1 MIAMPMNGQSVV
13 KMCVPGARWPAQRR
27 RPPTPGLVCVLFGV
41 LHLLSVVV
49 MGAHWDHA
57 IFLDE
62 DYRLLWSIT
71 GQDITFE
78 VQARTHGYIGL
89 GFSKDG
95 TIYGADIVIG
105 WVDQGQVH
113 FQDRHVKKHGDGQP
127 LVDSSQDY
135 VLLLGYENQTHTV
148 LRFKR
153 KLDTC
158 DVAYDV
164 PITNDTMRVIYMYH
178 EKEPHGAFYTPG
190 SLPDPAEAFK
200 QARSLFLTQRI
211 NQTPLKPDPRLKTL
225 ELLNQDVNLPQGDG
239 TLHWCKM
246 FKLNDINR
254 KHHLIRY
261 EPVFD
266 SSTSASYVYHMI
278 LHECQGSSPELEI
291 MSRENGCPCYKADRS
306 ILTCNSIV
314 AAWTRGSEGF
324 SFPNQVGYPLESNQ
338 ARFYLMETHYSQS
351 VSEYAWPFHKPKAMV
366 DNSGL
371 KLFYTST
378 LRPHDAGVLSVGMD
392 PNWRHIIPP
401 GQEHVVS
408 EGHCVGE
415 CTQRAFPRDGIHV
428 FAVMMRTHQIGR
440 QIKLR
445 QIRGRE
451 ELLPIAHDRN
461 TDWNYQEYRRLTAAP
476 VRVLPGDRL
485 IAECIYDSS
494 ARAAITL
501 GGLTTREET
510 CLILTLYYPRQ
521 KELTTCHSLP
531 SLPTVIN
538 SLGINELVPGSNPVR
553 IASPPELSGMT
564 LETRLISYDWR
575 NNFRSFQYVTRRGS
589 FKPLCWSAR
598 NQPMPGTENLEGFAP
613 NITKSYKIFRS
624 CSFVGSTNVANVFYQ
639 NRNRYVTESEA
650 NAEVPLEGN
659 GLEPDD
665 SDDDVDSNNVIE
677 GAARSKVYRSS
688 VTESM
693 GLSAAS
699 PASYRRPSAGVT
711 GPFEQMFAVL
721 LFLIFL
727 NSFRIA
733 TAT

>member
-1 MIAMPMNGQSVV
+1 
-13 KMCVPGARWPAQRR
+13 
-27 RPPTPGLVCVLFGV
+27 
-41 LHLLSVVV
+41 
-49 MGAHWDHA
+49 
-57 IFLDE
+57 
-62 DYRLLWSIT
+62 
-71 GQDITFE
+71 
-78 VQARTHGYIGL
+78 
-89 GFSKDG
+89 
-95 TIYGADIVIG
+95 
-105 WVDQGQVH
+105 
-113 FQDRHVKKHGDGQP
+113 
-127 LVDSSQDY
+127 
-135 VLLLGYENQTHTV
+135 
-148 LRFKR
+148 
-153 KLDTC
+153 
-158 DVAYDV
+158 
-164 PITNDTMRVIYMYH
+164 MRVIYMYH

-266 SSTSASYVYHMI
+266 SSSSASYVYHMI

-351 VSEYAWPFHKPKAMV
+351 VSEYSWPFHKPKAMV

-650 NAEVPLEGN
+650 NAGAPLEGN
-659 GLEPDD
+659 GLEQDD
-665 SDDDVDSNNVIE
+665 GGSDDDVDSNNVIE

-699 PASYRRPSAGVT
+699 PASYRRPSAGIT

-733 TAT
+733 TASTSRTCGMIGIDTVPTSTGSAAKSSVSQAATASDTITEYNK

>member
-1 MIAMPMNGQSVV
+1 
-13 KMCVPGARWPAQRR
+13 
-27 RPPTPGLVCVLFGV
+27 F
-41 LHLLSVVV
+41 
-49 MGAHWDHA
+49 
-57 IFLDE
+57 
-62 DYRLLWSIT
+62 
-71 GQDITFE
+71 
-78 VQARTHGYIGL
+78 
-89 GFSKDG
+89 
-95 TIYGADIVIG
+95 
-105 WVDQGQVH
+105 
-113 FQDRHVKKHGDGQP
+113 FQDRHVKKNGDGQP

-178 EKEPHGAFYTPG
+178 DEEPHGSSYTPG

-200 QARSLFLTQRI
+200 QARSLFLTQRV
-211 NQTPLKPDPRLKTL
+211 NQTPIKLDARMKIM
-225 ELLNQDVNLPQGDG
+225 ELRNQDVELPQADH

-246 FKLNDINR
+246 FKLSDINR

-266 SSTSASYVYHMI
+266 SSSSIPYLNHII

-291 MSRENGCPCYKADRS
+291 MSRENGRPCYQADKS

-324 SFPNQVGYPLESNQ
+324 SFPNEAGYPLDSNQ
-338 ARFYLMETHYSQS
+338 ARFYLMETHYSS
-351 VSEYAWPFHKPKAMV
+351 SFEFYENPTTAKGKVMV

-371 KLFYTST
+371 KIYYSSS
-378 LRPHDAGVLSVGMD
+378 LRNHDAGVLSVGMD

-408 EGHCVGE
+408 EGHCVGD
-415 CTQRAFPRDGIHV
+415 CTRRAFPRDGINV

-445 QIRGRE
+445 QIRHRE
-451 ELLPIAHDRN
+451 ELLPIAHDKN
-461 TDWNYQEYRRLTAAP
+461 TDYNYQEYRRLNSA

-494 ARAAITL
+494 GRTAITL

-510 CLILTLYYPRQ
+510 CLVLTLYYPRQ

-531 SLPTVIN
+531 SLPTVLH

-553 IASPPELSGMT
+553 IASPKELTGMT
-564 LETRLISYDWR
+564 LETRLISYDWH
-575 NNFRSFQYVTRRGS
+575 NNFKSFQYVTRKGS
-589 FKPLCWSAR
+589 FKPLCWSAK
-598 NQPMPGTENLEGFAP
+598 NQPMPGTENLEGFSP
-613 NITKSYKIFRS
+613 NITKSYKVQKT
-624 CSFVGSTNVANVFYQ
+624 CSFNRLGNVPRVGPNSSNMYFH
-639 NRNRYVTESEA
+639 NRNRYVTESETSVD
-650 NAEVPLEGN
+650 VPALGN
-659 GLEPDD
+659 GDG
-665 SDDDVDSNNVIE
+665 DDDDGGGIGIGIGDDNDVELEDNNVIE
-677 GAARSKVYRSS
+677 GAARSKVSRSS
-688 VTESM
+688 ATESM
-693 GLSAAS
+693 GLSGAS
-699 PASYRRPSAGVT
+699 SLGLRRLGSSSCPSFWAVVLQC
-711 GPFEQMFAVL
+711 QMVAYL
-721 LFLIFL
+721 LFIIFL

-733 TAT
+733 

>member
-1 MIAMPMNGQSVV
+1 MLPSINSGGQSMAQSLVR
-13 KMCVPGARWPAQRR
+13 MCFPVGSGTPFSTRR
-27 RPPTPGLVCVLFGV
+27 RRWTMAAGV
-41 LHLLSVVV
+41 LVLVVLNLSLASA
-49 MGAHWDHA
+49 AHWDHA
-57 IFLDE
+57 VFLDD

-78 VQARTHGYIGL
+78 VQARTKGYIGL

-113 FQDRHVKKHGDGQP
+113 FQDRHTKKHGDGEP

-178 EKEPHGAFYTPG
+178 DKEPHGAFYTPG

-211 NQTPLKPDPRLKTL
+211 NQTPLKTDPRMKTM
-225 ELLNQDVNLPQGDG
+225 ELLNQDVNLPQQEG

-266 SSTSASYVYHMI
+266 SATSASFVYHMI

-291 MSRENGCPCYKADRS
+291 MSRENGSPCYKADRS

-324 SFPNQVGYPLESNQ
+324 SFPSQVGYPLESNQ
-338 ARFYLMETHYSQS
+338 ARFYLMETHYSLS
-351 VSEYAWPFHKPKAMV
+351 AGDYGWPSEPKAMV

-378 LRPHDAGVLSVGMD
+378 LRSHDAGVLSIGMD

-401 GQEHVVS
+401 GQDHVVS
-408 EGHCVGE
+408 EGHCVGD
-415 CTQRAFPRDGIHV
+415 CTQRAFPRDGVHF

-445 QIRGRE
+445 QIRHRE

-461 TDWNYQEYRRLTAAP
+461 TDWNYQEYRRLADP

-494 ARAAITL
+494 ARTAITL

-510 CLILTLYYPRQ
+510 CLVLALYYPRQ

-613 NITKSYKIFRS
+613 NITKSYKIIRS
-624 CSFVGSTNVANVFYQ
+624 CSFVGSTNVANVVVMQ
-639 NRNRYVTESEA
+639 NRNRYVTEPETGV
-650 NAEVPLEGN
+650 ELPLDIGD
-659 GLEPDD
+659 G
-665 SDDDVDSNNVIE
+665 DDDDDDIDSNNVIE
-677 GAARSKVYRSS
+677 GAARSKVSRSS

-693 GLSAAS
+693 GLSGALAIS
-699 PASYRRPSAGVT
+699 FRAHVEAK
-711 GPFEQMFAVL
+711 MFAFL
-721 LFLIFL
+721 LFIIFL

-733 TAT
+733 TT

>member
-1 MIAMPMNGQSVV
+1 MIAMPMNGQSAV
-13 KMCVPGARWPAQRR
+13 KMCVPSVRWPQRR
-27 RPPTPGLVCVLFGV
+27 RPPTPGLLGILFGV
-41 LHLLSVVV
+41 FHLLSVVV

-164 PITNDTMRVIYMYH
+164 PITNDTMRVIFMYH
-178 EKEPHGAFYTPG
+178 EKEPHGAYYTPG

-351 VSEYAWPFHKPKAMV
+351 VSEYSWPFHKPKAMV

-371 KLFYTST
+371 KLFYTSS

-665 SDDDVDSNNVIE
+665 GDDDVDSNNVIE

-699 PASYRRPSAGVT
+699 PAFYRRPSTGIT

>member
-1 MIAMPMNGQSVV
+1 MDARFSDAAAAAA
-13 KMCVPGARWPAQRR
+13 VPGRQQHDWMRLIAVREKEHNSISIYLSLGSGRNFSPAFASLYLNASVWRSNPQ
-27 RPPTPGLVCVLFGV
+27 PTPPLSAEPPPPPVVAIWHGKYSVLTVDLF
-41 LHLLSVVV
+41 SS
-49 MGAHWDHA
+49 
-57 IFLDE
+57 FS
-62 DYRLLWSIT
+62 RL
-71 GQDITFE
+71 
-78 VQARTHGYIGL
+78 
-89 GFSKDG
+89 
-95 TIYGADIVIG
+95 
-105 WVDQGQVH
+105 
-113 FQDRHVKKHGDGQP
+113 QDRHVKKNGDGQP

-178 EKEPHGAFYTPG
+178 DEEPHGSSYTPG

-200 QARSLFLTQRI
+200 QARSLFLTQRV
-211 NQTPLKPDPRLKTL
+211 NQAPIKLDARMKIM
-225 ELLNQDVNLPQGDG
+225 ELRNQDVELPRADN

-246 FKLNDINR
+246 FKLSDINR

-266 SSTSASYVYHMI
+266 SASSVPYLNHII

-291 MSRENGCPCYKADRS
+291 MSRENGRPCYQADRS

-324 SFPNQVGYPLESNQ
+324 SFPTEAGYPLDSNQ
-338 ARFYLMETHYSQS
+338 ARFYLMETHYSSS
-351 VSEYAWPFHKPKAMV
+351 VEFGESNTNSVKSKVMV

-371 KLFYTST
+371 KIYYTSA
-378 LRPHDAGVLSVGMD
+378 LRNHDAGVLSVGMD

-415 CTQRAFPRDGIHV
+415 CTQRAFPRDGINI

-445 QIRGRE
+445 QIRYRE

-461 TDWNYQEYRRLTAAP
+461 TDYNYQEYRRLNSP

-494 ARAAITL
+494 GRAAITL

-510 CLILTLYYPRQ
+510 CLVLTLYFPRQ

-531 SLPTVIN
+531 SLPTVLH

-553 IASPPELSGMT
+553 IASPAELSGMT

-575 NNFRSFQYVTRRGS
+575 NNFKSFQYVTRKGS
-589 FKPLCWSAR
+589 FKPLCWSAK
-598 NQPMPGTENLEGFAP
+598 NQPLAGTESLDGYAP
-613 NITKSYKIFRS
+613 NITKSYKLTKS
-624 CSFVGSTNVANVFYQ
+624 CSFVRPVPGTGTGGPSVANVYFQ
-639 NRNRYVTESEA
+639 NRNRYVTESET
-650 NAEVPLEGN
+650 NVDLPLVE
-659 GLEPDD
+659 DD
-665 SDDDVDSNNVIE
+665 ELDDNNVIE
-677 GAARSKVYRSS
+677 GAARSKVSRSS
-688 VTESM
+688 ATESM
-693 GLSAAS
+693 GLSG
-699 PASYRRPSAGVT
+699 AGLA
-711 GPFEQMFAVL
+711 GLHCQLGAYL
-721 LFLIFL
+721 LFIIFL

-733 TAT
+733 

>member
-1 MIAMPMNGQSVV
+1 MARGATVCEVTQMASVV
-13 KMCVPGARWPAQRR
+13 YS
-27 RPPTPGLVCVLFGV
+27 LVVLGV
-41 LHLLSVVV
+41 CLVSSAL
-49 MGAHWDHA
+49 GAHWDHS
-57 IFLDE
+57 IFLDD
-62 DYRLLWSIT
+62 DYRLLWSIS
-71 GQDITFE
+71 GFDITFE

-113 FQDRHVKKHGDGQP
+113 FQDRHVKKNGDGQP
-127 LVDSSQDY
+127 VVDSSQDY

-164 PITNDTMRVIYMYH
+164 PITNDTMRVIFMYH
-178 EKEPHGAFYTPG
+178 DEEPHGSSYTPG

-200 QARSLFLTQRI
+200 QARSLFLTQRV
-211 NQTPLKPDPRLKTL
+211 NQSPIKLDARMKIM
-225 ELLNQDVNLPQGDG
+225 ELRNQDVELPRADN

-246 FKLNDINR
+246 FKLSDINR

-266 SSTSASYVYHMI
+266 SASSVPYLNHII

-291 MSRENGCPCYKADRS
+291 MSRENGRPCYQADRS

-324 SFPNQVGYPLESNQ
+324 SFPTEAGYPLDSNQ
-338 ARFYLMETHYSQS
+338 ARFYLMETHYSSS
-351 VSEYAWPFHKPKAMV
+351 VEFGESQPSPKSKVMV
-366 DNSGL
+366 DNSGM
-371 KLFYTST
+371 KIYYTSA
-378 LRPHDAGVLSVGMD
+378 LRSHDAGVLSVGMD

-415 CTQRAFPRDGIHV
+415 CTQRAFPRDGINV

-445 QIRGRE
+445 QIRYRE
-451 ELLPIAHDRN
+451 ELLPIAHDKN
-461 TDWNYQEYRRLTAAP
+461 TDYNYQEYRRLNSA

-494 ARAAITL
+494 GRAAITL

-510 CLILTLYYPRQ
+510 CLVLTLYYPRQ

-531 SLPTVIN
+531 SLPTVLH

-553 IASPPELSGMT
+553 IASPAELSGMT

-575 NNFRSFQYVTRRGS
+575 NNFKSFQYVTRKGS
-589 FKPLCWSAR
+589 FKPLCWSAK
-598 NQPMPGTENLEGFAP
+598 NQPLAGTENLDGFAP
-613 NITKSYKIFRS
+613 NITKSYKLTKS
-624 CSFVGSTNVANVFYQ
+624 CSFKRPPAGITAGGSPNVANVYFQ
-639 NRNRYVTESEA
+639 NRNRYVTESET
-650 NAEVPLEGN
+650 NVDVPLTE
-659 GLEPDD
+659 DD
-665 SDDDVDSNNVIE
+665 ELDDNNVIE
-677 GAARSKVYRSS
+677 GAARSKVSRSS
-688 VTESM
+688 ATESM
-693 GLSAAS
+693 GLSGAS
-699 PASYRRPSAGVT
+699 LAGLQS
-711 GPFEQMFAVL
+711 QMVAYL
-721 LFLIFL
+721 LFIIFL

-733 TAT
+733 

>member
-1 MIAMPMNGQSVV
+1 MCQANQMANVIYCFVLVSV
-13 KMCVPGARWPAQRR
+13 CLIR
-27 RPPTPGLVCVLFGV
+27 
-41 LHLLSVVV
+41 SSS
-49 MGAHWDHA
+49 GAHWDHSV
-57 IFLDE
+57 FLDDE
-62 DYRLLWSIT
+62 YRLLWTIS
-71 GQDITFE
+71 GYDITFE

-113 FQDRHVKKHGDGQP
+113 FQDRHVKKNGDGQP

-164 PITNDTMRVIYMYH
+164 PITNDTMRVIFMYH
-178 EKEPHGAFYTPG
+178 DEEPHGSSYTPG

-200 QARSLFLTQRI
+200 QARSLFLTQRV
-211 NQTPLKPDPRLKTL
+211 NQAPIKLDARMKIM
-225 ELLNQDVNLPQGDG
+225 ELRNQDVELPRADN

-246 FKLNDINR
+246 FKLSDINR

-266 SSTSASYVYHMI
+266 SASSVPYLNHII

-291 MSRENGCPCYKADRS
+291 MSRENGRPCYQADRS

-324 SFPNQVGYPLESNQ
+324 SFPVEAGYPLDSNQ
-338 ARFYLMETHYSQS
+338 ARFYLMETHYSSSVEFGESS
-351 VSEYAWPFHKPKAMV
+351 VSAPADAASTKSKVMV

-371 KLFYTST
+371 KIYYTSA
-378 LRPHDAGVLSVGMD
+378 LRNHDAGVLSVGMD

-401 GQEHVVS
+401 GQDHVVS

-415 CTQRAFPRDGIHV
+415 CTQRAFPRDGINI

-445 QIRGRE
+445 QIRYRE

-461 TDWNYQEYRRLTAAP
+461 TDYNYQEYRRLAST

-494 ARAAITL
+494 GRAAITL

-510 CLILTLYYPRQ
+510 CLVLTLYYPRQ

-531 SLPTVIN
+531 SLPTVLH

-553 IASPPELSGMT
+553 IASPTELSGMT

-575 NNFRSFQYVTRRGS
+575 NNFKSFQYVTRKGS
-589 FKPLCWSAR
+589 FKPLCWSAK
-598 NQPMPGTENLEGFAP
+598 NQPLAGTESLDGYAP
-613 NITKSYKIFRS
+613 NITKTYKLAKS
-624 CSFVGSTNVANVFYQ
+624 CSFNRSPVGTASGGLNVANVYFQ

-650 NAEVPLEGN
+650 NVDLPQVE
-659 GLEPDD
+659 DD
-665 SDDDVDSNNVIE
+665 ELDDNNVIE
-677 GAARSKVYRSS
+677 GAARSKVSRSS
-688 VTESM
+688 ATETM
-693 GLSAAS
+693 GLSGAS
-699 PASYRRPSAGVT
+699 MGGIRS
-711 GPFEQMFAVL
+711 QMMMAYL
-721 LFLIFL
+721 LFIIFL
-727 NSFRIA
+727 NAFRIVHA
-733 TAT
+733 GDA

>member
-1 MIAMPMNGQSVV
+1 MLPIMCIARSGVSFPTVACAVLAMLVSVLS
-13 KMCVPGARWPAQRR
+13 
-27 RPPTPGLVCVLFGV
+27 LVT
-41 LHLLSVVV
+41 
-49 MGAHWDHA
+49 GAHWDHA
-57 IFLDE
+57 IFLDD

-78 VQARTHGYIGL
+78 VQVRTHGYVGL

-95 TIYGADIVIG
+95 TIYGADMVIG

-113 FQDRHVKKHGDGQP
+113 FQDRHVKKHGNGEP

-178 EKEPHGAFYTPG
+178 NKEPHTAG
-190 SLPDPAEAFK
+190 SLPDPVEAFK

-211 NQTPLKPDPRLKTL
+211 NQAPLKPDPRLRTM

-266 SSTSASYVYHMI
+266 SGTSASYVYHMI

-291 MSRENGCPCYKADRS
+291 MSRENGCPCYRADKS

-324 SFPNQVGYPLESNQ
+324 SFPSQVGYALESNQ
-338 ARFYLMETHYSQS
+338 ARFYLMETHYSLS
-351 VSEYAWPFHKPKAMV
+351 ANEYTWPPKPKAMV

-371 KLFYTST
+371 RLFYTST
-378 LRPHDAGVLSVGMD
+378 LRGQDAGVLSVGMD

-415 CTQRAFPRDGIHV
+415 CTQRAFARDGVHI

-445 QIRGRE
+445 QIRQRE

-461 TDWNYQEYRRLTAAP
+461 TDWNYQEYRRLSAP

-510 CLILTLYYPRQ
+510 CLVLALYYPRQ

-589 FKPLCWSAR
+589 FKPLCWSAK

-613 NITKSYKIFRS
+613 NITKSYKLIRS
-624 CSFVGSTNVANVFYQ
+624 CSFVGSTNVANVFFQ
-639 NRNRYVTESEA
+639 NRNRYVTESET
-650 NAEVPLEGN
+650 NVDLTGVD
-659 GLEPDD
+659 G
-665 SDDDVDSNNVIE
+665 DDDDIDSNNVIE
-677 GAARSKVYRSS
+677 GAARSKVSRSS

-693 GLSAAS
+693 GLSGGPATFRPLAIATKMIAS
-699 PASYRRPSAGVT
+699 
-711 GPFEQMFAVL
+711 L
-721 LFLIFL
+721 LFIIVL

-733 TAT
+733 TT

>member
-1 MIAMPMNGQSVV
+1 MSSGQVR
-13 KMCVPGARWPAQRR
+13 CGQAP
-27 RPPTPGLVCVLFGV
+27 PGLVYSLAVALVVLTSSTV
-41 LHLLSVVV
+41 L
-49 MGAHWDHA
+49 GAHWDHSV
-57 IFLDE
+57 FLDG
-62 DYRLLWSIT
+62 DYRLLWSIS
-71 GQDITFE
+71 GSDITFE
-78 VQARTHGYIGL
+78 VQVRTHGYIGL

-105 WVDQGQVH
+105 WVDVGQVH
-113 FQDRHVKKHGDGQP
+113 FQDRHVKKNGDGQP
-127 LVDSSQDY
+127 VVDSSQDY

-164 PITNDTMRVIYMYH
+164 PITNDTMRVIFMYH
-178 EKEPHGAFYTPG
+178 DEEPHGSSYTPG

-200 QARSLFLTQRI
+200 QARSLFLTQRV
-211 NQTPLKPDPRLKTL
+211 NQAPIKLDARMKIM
-225 ELLNQDVNLPQGDG
+225 ELRNQDVELPRADN

-246 FKLNDINR
+246 FKLSDINR

-266 SSTSASYVYHMI
+266 SASSVPYLNHII

-291 MSRENGCPCYKADRS
+291 MSRENGRPCYQADRS

-324 SFPNQVGYPLESNQ
+324 SFPAEAGYPLDSNQ
-338 ARFYLMETHYSQS
+338 ARFYLMETHYSS
-351 VSEYAWPFHKPKAMV
+351 SLEFEENSASTVKGKVMV

-371 KLFYTST
+371 KIYYSSA
-378 LRPHDAGVLSVGMD
+378 LRSHDAGVLSVGMD

-415 CTQRAFPRDGIHV
+415 CTQKAFPRDGINI

-445 QIRGRE
+445 QIRYRE
-451 ELLPIAHDRN
+451 ELLPIAHDTN
-461 TDWNYQEYRRLTAAP
+461 MDYNYQEYRRLNSPT
-476 VRVLPGDRL
+476 RVLPGDRL

-494 ARAAITL
+494 NRAAITL

-510 CLILTLYYPRQ
+510 CLVLTLYYPRQ

-531 SLPTVIN
+531 SLPTVLH
-538 SLGINELVPGSNPVR
+538 SLGINELVPGSNPVQ
-553 IASPPELSGMT
+553 IASPTALAGMT

-575 NNFRSFQYVTRRGS
+575 HNFKSFQYVTRKGS
-589 FKPLCWSAR
+589 FKPLCWSAK
-598 NQPMPGTENLEGFAP
+598 NQPLAGTESLDGFAP
-613 NITKSYKIFRS
+613 NITKSYKLPKS
-624 CSFVGSTNVANVFYQ
+624 CSFRNKNSGGKHGGPNLANVYFQ
-639 NRNRYVTESEA
+639 NSRNRYVTESESS
-650 NAEVPLEGN
+650 VGQS
-659 GLEPDD
+659 GLSD
-665 SDDDVDSNNVIE
+665 SDLDPDQLDGGLDNNVIE
-677 GAARSKVYRSS
+677 GAARSKVSRSS
-688 VTESM
+688 ATESM
-693 GLSAAS
+693 GLARGSSLLVA
-699 PASYRRPSAGVT
+699 T
-711 GPFEQMFAVL
+711 GGLPVQMVAYL
-721 LFLIFL
+721 LFIIFL

-733 TAT
+733 TVAEV

>member
-1 MIAMPMNGQSVV
+1 MLPI
-13 KMCVPGARWPAQRR
+13 MCVVRR
-27 RPPTPGLVCVLFGV
+27 RSTFPTVACAALAMLVSA
-41 LHLLSVVV
+41 LSFVT
-49 MGAHWDHA
+49 GAHWDHA
-57 IFLDE
+57 IFLDD

-78 VQARTHGYIGL
+78 VQVRTHGYVGL

-95 TIYGADIVIG
+95 TIYGADMVIG

-113 FQDRHVKKHGDGQP
+113 FQDRHVKKHGNGEP

-178 EKEPHGAFYTPG
+178 NKEPHTAG
-190 SLPDPAEAFK
+190 SLPDPVEAFK

-211 NQTPLKPDPRLKTL
+211 NQAPLKPDPRLRTM

-266 SSTSASYVYHMI
+266 SGTSASYVYHMI

-291 MSRENGCPCYKADRS
+291 MSRENGCPCYRADKS

-324 SFPNQVGYPLESNQ
+324 SFPSQVGYPLESNQ
-338 ARFYLMETHYSQS
+338 ARFYLMETHYSLS
-351 VSEYAWPFHKPKAMV
+351 ANEYTWPPKPKAMV

-371 KLFYTST
+371 RLFYTST
-378 LRPHDAGVLSVGMD
+378 LRGQDAGVLSVGMD

-415 CTQRAFPRDGIHV
+415 CTQRAFPRDGVHI

-445 QIRGRE
+445 QIRHRE

-461 TDWNYQEYRRLTAAP
+461 TDWNYQEYRRLSAP

-510 CLILTLYYPRQ
+510 CLVLALYYPRQ

-589 FKPLCWSAR
+589 FKPLCWSAK

-613 NITKSYKIFRS
+613 NITKSYKLIRS
-624 CSFVGSTNVANVFYQ
+624 CSFVGSTNVANVFFQ
-639 NRNRYVTESEA
+639 NRNRYVTESET
-650 NAEVPLEGN
+650 NVDLTGVD
-659 GLEPDD
+659 G
-665 SDDDVDSNNVIE
+665 DDDDDDIDSNNVIE
-677 GAARSKVYRSS
+677 GAARSKVSRSS

-693 GLSAAS
+693 GLSDGTATFRPLAVAANMI
-699 PASYRRPSAGVT
+699 AS
-711 GPFEQMFAVL
+711 L
-721 LFLIFL
+721 LFIIVL

-733 TAT
+733 TV

>member
-1 MIAMPMNGQSVV
+1 
-13 KMCVPGARWPAQRR
+13 MC
-27 RPPTPGLVCVLFGV
+27 LVSSAL
-41 LHLLSVVV
+41 
-49 MGAHWDHA
+49 GAHWDHSV
-57 IFLDE
+57 FLDD
-62 DYRLLWSIT
+62 DYRLLWSIS
-71 GQDITFE
+71 GYDITFE

-105 WVDQGQVH
+105 WVHQGQVH
-113 FQDRHVKKHGDGQP
+113 FQDRHVKKNGDGQP

-164 PITNDTMRVIYMYH
+164 PITNDTMRVIFMYH
-178 EKEPHGAFYTPG
+178 DEEPHGSQYTPG

-200 QARSLFLTQRI
+200 QARSLFLTQRV
-211 NQTPLKPDPRLKTL
+211 NQSPIKLDARMKIM
-225 ELLNQDVNLPQGDG
+225 ELRNQDVELPQFTD

-246 FKLNDINR
+246 FKLSDINR

-266 SSTSASYVYHMI
+266 SASSVPYLNHII

-291 MSRENGCPCYKADRS
+291 LSRENGRACYKTDRS

-324 SFPNQVGYPLESNQ
+324 SFPAEVGYPLDSNQ
-338 ARFYLMETHYSQS
+338 ARFYLMETHYSS
-351 VSEYAWPFHKPKAMV
+351 SLEFAEHPAVKSKVMV
-366 DNSGL
+366 DSSGL
-371 KLFYTST
+371 KIYYTSALKT
-378 LRPHDAGVLSVGMD
+378 HDAGVLSVGMD

-401 GQEHVVS
+401 GQGHVVS

-415 CTQRAFPRDGIHV
+415 CTRKAFPRDGINV
-428 FAVMMRTHQIGR
+428 FAVMMKTHQIGR

-445 QIRGRE
+445 QIRYRE

-461 TDWNYQEYRRLTAAP
+461 MDYNYQEYRRLDSP

-494 ARAAITL
+494 KRSAITL

-510 CLILTLYYPRQ
+510 CLVLTLYYPRQ

-531 SLPTVIN
+531 SLPTVLH

-553 IASPPELSGMT
+553 IGSPSELAGMT
-564 LETRLISYDWR
+564 LETRLISYDWE
-575 NNFRSFQYVTRRGS
+575 NNFKSFQYVTRKGS
-589 FKPLCWSAR
+589 FKPLCWSAK
-598 NQPMPGTENLEGFAP
+598 NQPLPGSENLDGYSP
-613 NITKSYKIFRS
+613 NITKSYKLQRT
-624 CSFVGSTNVANVFYQ
+624 CSFLRPPTGIGPNVANVSFQ
-639 NRNRYVTESEA
+639 NRNRYVTESETNVDHPFA
-650 NAEVPLEGN
+650 NGNFPLADG
-659 GLEPDD
+659 GGGGGGAGGGIGADIDADDDD
-665 SDDDVDSNNVIE
+665 SIDLDGNNVIE
-677 GAARSKVYRSS
+677 GAARSKVSRSS
-688 VTESM
+688 VTELM
-693 GLSAAS
+693 GLSGAS
-699 PASYRRPSAGVT
+699 LPPSSLLLQSHMVAY
-711 GPFEQMFAVL
+711 L
-721 LFLIFL
+721 LFIIFL

-733 TAT
+733 FERIVL

>member
-1 MIAMPMNGQSVV
+1 
-13 KMCVPGARWPAQRR
+13 MCSDSQGRR
-27 RPPTPGLVCVLFGV
+27 RPRFSGSGAAVACALFGA
-41 LHLLSVVV
+41 LLSSLSLATA
-49 MGAHWDHA
+49 AHWDHA

-105 WVDQGQVH
+105 WVDQGHVH

-178 EKEPHGAFYTPG
+178 DKEPHGAFYTPG

-211 NQTPLKPDPRLKTL
+211 NQAPLKPDARLKTL
-225 ELLNQDVNLPQGDG
+225 ELLNQDVSLPQGDG

-266 SSTSASYVYHMI
+266 SSSSSSYVYHMI

-324 SFPNQVGYPLESNQ
+324 SFPSQVGYPLESNQ

-351 VSEYAWPFHKPKAMV
+351 VSEYAWPFQPKPKAMV

-371 KLFYTST
+371 RLFYTST
-378 LRPHDAGVLSVGMD
+378 LRGHDAGVLSVGMD

-415 CTQRAFPRDGIHV
+415 CTQRAFPRDGIHI
-428 FAVMMRTHQIGR
+428 FGVMMRTHQIGR

-461 TDWNYQEYRRLTAAP
+461 TDWNYQEYRRLTSAP

-494 ARAAITL
+494 GRAAITL

-510 CLILTLYYPRQ
+510 CLVLALYYPRQ

-613 NITKSYKIFRS
+613 NITKSYKVIRS
-624 CSFVGSTNVANVFYQ
+624 CSFIGSTNVASNVFYQ
-639 NRNRYVTESEA
+639 NARNRYVTDASA
-650 NAEVPLEGN
+650 DGAPPPPPPSLG
-659 GLEPDD
+659 GGQDQQDQDD
-665 SDDDVDSNNVIE
+665 EDDDVDSNNVIE

-693 GLSAAS
+693 GLSGAPTS
-699 PASYRRPSAGVT
+699 CRPGV
-711 GPFEQMFAVL
+711 AVAFL

-733 TAT
+733 TTAT